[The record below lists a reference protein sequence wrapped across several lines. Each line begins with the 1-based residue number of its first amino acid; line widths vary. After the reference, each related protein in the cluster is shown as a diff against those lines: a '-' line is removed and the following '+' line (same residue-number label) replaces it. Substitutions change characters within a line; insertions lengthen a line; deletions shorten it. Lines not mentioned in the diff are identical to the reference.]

1 MLNVLRP
8 LLLVAA
14 LAVALP
20 LAAQDAAPAPAPPQA
35 QTQAPVQPSS
45 RIEVRSQREDAGA
58 RVRQVERAGGR
69 VLQAEPMQRGG
80 QEVYRFKVLTPE
92 GRVRVTQGDPRDA
105 GTDPFREER
114 LERRREQLGFDR
126 RSELTAR
133 RREFGDDAAAEAP
146 RERDQRQETRRS
158 ESSRPPR
165 AGDRNGD

>member
-45 RIEVRSQREDAGA
+45 RIEVRSQREGAGA
-58 RVRQVERAGGR
+58 RVR
-69 VLQAEPMQRGG
+69 QAEPMQRGG

>member
-8 LLLVAA
+8 LLLIAA

-20 LAAQDAAPAPAPPQA
+20 LAAQEPEPAPAAQPPQA
-35 QTQAPVQPSS
+35 QAQPSS
-45 RIEVRSQREDAGA
+45 RIQVRSQREDAGA

-114 LERRREQLGFDR
+114 LERRREQLGFER

-146 RERDQRQETRRS
+146 RERDERQETRRS